1 MRKDNAKNLTC
12 VDITKPTEER
22 MGITEKI
29 LTCPELYKSIKKI
42 DIFNAGE
49 GALKVF
55 EFKIMGM
62 TTLLRLHFHKDIDFN
77 YYF

>member
-1 MRKDNAKNLTC
+1 
-12 VDITKPTEER
+12 

-29 LTCPELYKSIKKI
+29 LTCPELYKSINKI

>member
-1 MRKDNAKNLTC
+1 
-12 VDITKPTEER
+12 

-29 LTCPELYKSIKKI
+29 LTCPELYKSINKI

-62 TTLLRLHFHKDIDFN
+62 TTLLRLHFH
-77 YYF
+77 